1 MSGHSRVTVI
11 RMVRPI
17 PVPEKTEE
25 GDMMR
30 HFGCLE
36 GHGTLTPLGFKI
48 WPNKDK
54 RRTRLFFFFFLDEF
68 IFRRTRLGGM
78 FAVGS
83 CRENYE
89 HASPFSNSV

>member
-54 RRTRLFFFFFLDEF
+54 RRTRLYGASY
-68 IFRRTRLGGM
+68 GGM

-89 HASPFSNSV
+89 HASPFSNSF

>member
-1 MSGHSRVTVI
+1 
-11 RMVRPI
+11 MVRPI

-54 RRTRLFFFFFLDEF
+54 RRTRLFFFFFWMNLYSD
-68 IFRRTRLGGM
+68 
-78 FAVGS
+78 AQDSVG
-83 CRENYE
+83 CLRWD
-89 HASPFSNSV
+89 HAGKTMSMPHHFPTQSDAHGIVLVV

>member
-1 MSGHSRVTVI
+1 
-11 RMVRPI
+11 MVRPI

-54 RRTRLFFFFFLDEF
+54 RRTRLFFFFFF
-68 IFRRTRLGGM
+68 G
-78 FAVGS
+78 
-83 CRENYE
+83 
-89 HASPFSNSV
+89 